1 MISKTYFSVET
12 ISGILVLVVASQKGI
27 SKVVFNPSE
36 DSLDLS
42 NSTKLQ
48 SNDPYLFGIFDQLKE
63 YFAGTR
69 KEFDVT
75 LDIEGTDFQKRVWNE
90 LRNIPYGKT
99 ISYKT
104 LSEKL
109 GDVKAI
115 RAVGKA
121 NGQNPI
127 AIIIPC
133 HRVIGANGNLV
144 GYAGGLD
151 IKEKL
156 LHIEGTDFQKRV
168 WNELRKIPFGK
179 TISYKIL
186 SEKLGDVKAIRAVG
200 KANGQNPI
208 AIIIP
213 CHRVIGANGSLVGYA
228 GGLAI
233 KEKLLHLEGAL
244 NPELFD

>member
-1 MISKTYFSVET
+1 MSEIKYYSEET
-12 ISGILVLVVASQKGI
+12 ISEINIAVLASSKGI
-27 SKVVFNPSE
+27 KRIFLNPARE
-36 DSLDLS
+36 LTELS
-42 NSTKLQ
+42 TTTKLR
-48 SNDPYLFGIFDQLKE
+48 SDDPYLFGIFNQLKE

-69 KEFDVT
+69 KEFDVP
-75 LDIEGTDFQKRVWNE
+75 LDIEGTDFQKKVWNE
-90 LRNIPYGKT
+90 LQNISYGKT

-127 AIIIPC
+127 AI
-133 HRVIGANGNLV
+133 L
-144 GYAGGLD
+144 
-151 IKEKL
+151 
-156 LHIEGTDFQKRV
+156 
-168 WNELRKIPFGK
+168 
-179 TISYKIL
+179 
-186 SEKLGDVKAIRAVG
+186 
-200 KANGQNPI
+200 
-208 AIIIP
+208 IP

>member
-1 MISKTYFSVET
+1 MSEIKYYSEEIISE
-12 ISGILVLVVASQKGI
+12 INIAVLASSKGVKKI
-27 SKVVFNPSE
+27 FLNPAKE
-36 DSLDLS
+36 ITELS
-42 NSTKLQ
+42 TATKLR
-48 SNDPYLFGIFDQLKE
+48 SDDPYLFGIFNQLKE

-144 GYAGGLD
+144 GYAGGLA
-151 IKEKL
+151 L
-156 LHIEGTDFQKRV
+156 
-168 WNELRKIPFGK
+168 
-179 TISYKIL
+179 
-186 SEKLGDVKAIRAVG
+186 
-200 KANGQNPI
+200 
-208 AIIIP
+208 
-213 CHRVIGANGSLVGYA
+213 
-228 GGLAI
+228 

>member
-1 MISKTYFSVET
+1 MSETNFYSEEIISE
-12 ISGILVLVVASQKGI
+12 INIAVLASSKGI
-27 SKVVFNPSE
+27 KKIFLNPKK
-36 DSLDLS
+36 DITDFSLA
-42 NSTKLQ
+42 TKLR
-48 SNDPYLFGIFDQLKE
+48 SNDPYLFGIFEQLKE

-69 KEFDVT
+69 KVFDVP
-75 LDIEGTDFQKRVWNE
+75 LDIEGTDFQKRVWSE
-90 LRNIPYGKT
+90 LQKIPYGKT
-99 ISYKT
+99 ISYKS

-156 LHIEGTDFQKRV
+156 LH
-168 WNELRKIPFGK
+168 
-179 TISYKIL
+179 
-186 SEKLGDVKAIRAVG
+186 
-200 KANGQNPI
+200 
-208 AIIIP
+208 
-213 CHRVIGANGSLVGYA
+213 
-228 GGLAI
+228 
-233 KEKLLHLEGAL
+233 LEGAL

>member
-1 MISKTYFSVET
+1 MSEINFYSEEIISE
-12 ISGILVLVVASQKGI
+12 INIAVLASSKGI
-27 SKVVFNPSE
+27 KKIFLNPAKE
-36 DSLDLS
+36 TTELS
-42 NSTKLQ
+42 SATKLR
-48 SNDPYLFGIFDQLKE
+48 SDDPYLFGIFDQLKE

-69 KEFDVT
+69 KEFDVP

-90 LRNIPYGKT
+90 LQKIPYGKT

-109 GDVKAI
+109 GDVKVI

-133 HRVIGANGNLV
+133 HRVIGADGSLI
-144 GYAGGLD
+144 GYAGGLL

-156 LHIEGTDFQKRV
+156 LHIEG
-168 WNELRKIPFGK
+168 
-179 TISYKIL
+179 
-186 SEKLGDVKAIRAVG
+186 
-200 KANGQNPI
+200 
-208 AIIIP
+208 
-213 CHRVIGANGSLVGYA
+213 
-228 GGLAI
+228 
-233 KEKLLHLEGAL
+233 AL

>member
-1 MISKTYFSVET
+1 MSEIKYYSEEIISE
-12 ISGILVLVVASQKGI
+12 INIAVLASSKGI
-27 SKVVFNPSE
+27 KKIFLNPAKE
-36 DSLDLS
+36 TTELS
-42 NSTKLQ
+42 SATKLR
-48 SNDPYLFGIFDQLKE
+48 SDDPYLFGIFDQLKE

-69 KEFDVT
+69 KEFDVP

-90 LRNIPYGKT
+90 LQKIPYGKT

-133 HRVIGANGNLV
+133 HRVIGANGNL
-144 GYAGGLD
+144 
-151 IKEKL
+151 I
-156 LHIEGTDFQKRV
+156 
-168 WNELRKIPFGK
+168 
-179 TISYKIL
+179 
-186 SEKLGDVKAIRAVG
+186 
-200 KANGQNPI
+200 
-208 AIIIP
+208 
-213 CHRVIGANGSLVGYA
+213 GYA

>member
-1 MISKTYFSVET
+1 MTETIFYSEET
-12 ISGILVLVVASQKGI
+12 ISGIKIGVFVSSKGI
-27 SKVVFNPSE
+27 KKIFLKPAKGIKE
-36 DSLDLS
+36 LS
-42 NSTKLQ
+42 SATKLQ
-48 SNDPYLFGIFDQLKE
+48 NDDPYLFGVFNQLKE

-69 KEFDVT
+69 KVFDVP
-75 LDIEGTDFQKRVWNE
+75 LDVVGTEFQKRVWTE
-90 LRNIPYGKT
+90 LRKIPYGKT

-133 HRVIGANGNLV
+133 HRVIGSDGRLT

-151 IKEKL
+151 
-156 LHIEGTDFQKRV
+156 
-168 WNELRKIPFGK
+168 
-179 TISYKIL
+179 
-186 SEKLGDVKAIRAVG
+186 
-200 KANGQNPI
+200 
-208 AIIIP
+208 
-213 CHRVIGANGSLVGYA
+213 
-228 GGLAI
+228 I

>member
-1 MISKTYFSVET
+1 MSATNYYSEEI
-12 ISGILVLVVASQKGI
+12 ISGIKIAVLVSSRGI
-27 SKVVFNPSE
+27 KKIFLNPTKVISE
-36 DSLDLS
+36 LS
-42 NSTKLQ
+42 SATKLR
-48 SNDPYLFGIFDQLKE
+48 NDDPYLFDIFNQLKE

-69 KEFDVT
+69 KEFDVP
-75 LDIEGTDFQKRVWNE
+75 LDIEGTEFQKEVWQE
-90 LRNIPYGKT
+90 LQNIPYGKT

-127 AIIIPC
+127 PIIIPC
-133 HRVIGANGNLV
+133 HRVIGADGSLI

-151 IKEKL
+151 
-156 LHIEGTDFQKRV
+156 
-168 WNELRKIPFGK
+168 
-179 TISYKIL
+179 
-186 SEKLGDVKAIRAVG
+186 
-200 KANGQNPI
+200 
-208 AIIIP
+208 
-213 CHRVIGANGSLVGYA
+213 
-228 GGLAI
+228 I

>member
-1 MISKTYFSVET
+1 MSEIKYYSEEIISE
-12 ISGILVLVVASQKGI
+12 INIAVLASSKGI
-27 SKVVFNPSE
+27 KKIFLNPAKE
-36 DSLDLS
+36 TTELS
-42 NSTKLQ
+42 SATKLR
-48 SNDPYLFGIFDQLKE
+48 SDDPYLFGIFNQLKE

-69 KEFDVT
+69 KELEVP

-90 LRNIPYGKT
+90 LQKIPYGKT

-144 GYAGGLD
+144 GYAGGL
-151 IKEKL
+151 
-156 LHIEGTDFQKRV
+156 
-168 WNELRKIPFGK
+168 
-179 TISYKIL
+179 
-186 SEKLGDVKAIRAVG
+186 
-200 KANGQNPI
+200 
-208 AIIIP
+208 
-213 CHRVIGANGSLVGYA
+213 
-228 GGLAI
+228 AI

>member
-1 MISKTYFSVET
+1 MSETNFYSEET
-12 ISGILVLVVASQKGI
+12 ISGIKIAVLVSSKGIKKIFLNSKKESQKF
-27 SKVVFNPSE
+27 STA
-36 DSLDLS
+36 
-42 NSTKLQ
+42 TKLR
-48 SNDPYLFGIFDQLKE
+48 SDDPYLFGVFYQLNE

-69 KEFDVT
+69 KEFDVP
-75 LDIEGTDFQKRVWNE
+75 LDIEGTDFQKKVWNE
-90 LRNIPYGKT
+90 LQKIPYGKT

-121 NGQNPI
+121 NGQNPV

-156 LHIEGTDFQKRV
+156 LH
-168 WNELRKIPFGK
+168 
-179 TISYKIL
+179 
-186 SEKLGDVKAIRAVG
+186 
-200 KANGQNPI
+200 
-208 AIIIP
+208 
-213 CHRVIGANGSLVGYA
+213 
-228 GGLAI
+228 
-233 KEKLLHLEGAL
+233 LEGAL

>member
-1 MISKTYFSVET
+1 MSEIKYYSEET
-12 ISGILVLVVASQKGI
+12 ISEINIAVLVSSKGI
-27 SKVVFNPSE
+27 KKLYLNPK
-36 DSLDLS
+36 DDITDFSLA
-42 NSTKLQ
+42 TKLR
-48 SNDPYLFGIFDQLKE
+48 SDDPYLFGIFDQLKE

-69 KEFDVT
+69 REFDVT
-75 LDIEGTDFQKRVWNE
+75 LNIEGTNFQKRVWNE

-121 NGQNPI
+121 NGQNQI

-144 GYAGGLD
+144 GYAGGLA
-151 IKEKL
+151 L
-156 LHIEGTDFQKRV
+156 
-168 WNELRKIPFGK
+168 
-179 TISYKIL
+179 
-186 SEKLGDVKAIRAVG
+186 
-200 KANGQNPI
+200 
-208 AIIIP
+208 
-213 CHRVIGANGSLVGYA
+213 
-228 GGLAI
+228 

>member
-1 MISKTYFSVET
+1 MSETNFYSEET
-12 ISGILVLVVASQKGI
+12 ISGIKIAVLVSSKGIKKIFLNSKKESQKF
-27 SKVVFNPSE
+27 STA
-36 DSLDLS
+36 
-42 NSTKLQ
+42 TKLR
-48 SNDPYLFGIFDQLKE
+48 SDDPYLFGVFYQLNE

-69 KEFDVT
+69 KEFDLP
-75 LDIEGTDFQKRVWNE
+75 LDIEGTDFQKKVWNE
-90 LRNIPYGKT
+90 LQKIPYGKT

-121 NGQNPI
+121 NGQNPV

-156 LHIEGTDFQKRV
+156 LH
-168 WNELRKIPFGK
+168 
-179 TISYKIL
+179 
-186 SEKLGDVKAIRAVG
+186 
-200 KANGQNPI
+200 
-208 AIIIP
+208 
-213 CHRVIGANGSLVGYA
+213 
-228 GGLAI
+228 
-233 KEKLLHLEGAL
+233 LEGAL

>member
-1 MISKTYFSVET
+1 MEANMSDIKYYSEET
-12 ISGILVLVVASQKGI
+12 ISQINIAVLASSKGI
-27 SKVVFNPSE
+27 KKIFFNPTKE
-36 DSLDLS
+36 ITEL
-42 NSTKLQ
+42 NSATKLR
-48 SNDPYLFGIFDQLKE
+48 SDDPYLFGIFDQFKE

-69 KEFDVT
+69 REFDVP

-90 LRNIPYGKT
+90 LQKIPYGKT
-99 ISYKT
+99 ISYKS

-144 GYAGGLD
+144 GYA
-151 IKEKL
+151 
-156 LHIEGTDFQKRV
+156 
-168 WNELRKIPFGK
+168 
-179 TISYKIL
+179 S
-186 SEKLGDVKAIRAVG
+186 
-200 KANGQNPI
+200 
-208 AIIIP
+208 
-213 CHRVIGANGSLVGYA
+213 
-228 GGLAI
+228 GLAI

>member
-1 MISKTYFSVET
+1 MSEIKYFSEET
-12 ISGILVLVVASQKGI
+12 ISEINIAVLASSKGI
-27 SKVVFNPSE
+27 KKIFFNSAKE
-36 DSLDLS
+36 LTELS
-42 NSTKLQ
+42 TATKLR
-48 SNDPYLFGIFDQLKE
+48 SDDPYLFGIFDQLKE

-69 KEFDVT
+69 KEFDVPI
-75 LDIEGTDFQKRVWNE
+75 DVEGTDFQKRVWNE
-90 LRNIPYGKT
+90 LQNIPYGKT
-99 ISYKT
+99 ISYKS

-144 GYAGGLD
+144 GYAGGL
-151 IKEKL
+151 
-156 LHIEGTDFQKRV
+156 
-168 WNELRKIPFGK
+168 
-179 TISYKIL
+179 
-186 SEKLGDVKAIRAVG
+186 
-200 KANGQNPI
+200 
-208 AIIIP
+208 
-213 CHRVIGANGSLVGYA
+213 
-228 GGLAI
+228 AI

>member
-1 MISKTYFSVET
+1 MSEINFYSEEIISE
-12 ISGILVLVVASQKGI
+12 INIAVLASSKGI
-27 SKVVFNPSE
+27 KKIFLNPAKE
-36 DSLDLS
+36 TTELS
-42 NSTKLQ
+42 SATKLR
-48 SNDPYLFGIFDQLKE
+48 SDDPYLFGIFDQLKE

-69 KEFDVT
+69 KEFDVP

-90 LRNIPYGKT
+90 LQKIPYGKT

-144 GYAGGLD
+144 GYAGGL
-151 IKEKL
+151 
-156 LHIEGTDFQKRV
+156 
-168 WNELRKIPFGK
+168 
-179 TISYKIL
+179 
-186 SEKLGDVKAIRAVG
+186 
-200 KANGQNPI
+200 
-208 AIIIP
+208 
-213 CHRVIGANGSLVGYA
+213 
-228 GGLAI
+228 AI

>member
-1 MISKTYFSVET
+1 MSEIKYYSEEIISE
-12 ISGILVLVVASQKGI
+12 INIAVLASSKGI
-27 SKVVFNPSE
+27 KKIFLNPAKE
-36 DSLDLS
+36 TTELS
-42 NSTKLQ
+42 SATKLR
-48 SNDPYLFGIFDQLKE
+48 SDDPYLFGIFDQLKE

-69 KEFDVT
+69 KEFDVP
-75 LDIEGTDFQKRVWNE
+75 LDIKGTDFQKRVWNE
-90 LRNIPYGKT
+90 LQKIPYGKT

-144 GYAGGLD
+144 GYAGGL
-151 IKEKL
+151 
-156 LHIEGTDFQKRV
+156 
-168 WNELRKIPFGK
+168 
-179 TISYKIL
+179 
-186 SEKLGDVKAIRAVG
+186 
-200 KANGQNPI
+200 
-208 AIIIP
+208 
-213 CHRVIGANGSLVGYA
+213 
-228 GGLAI
+228 AI

-244 NPELFD
+244 NPELFDWKSN

>member
-1 MISKTYFSVET
+1 
-12 ISGILVLVVASQKGI
+12 
-27 SKVVFNPSE
+27 
-36 DSLDLS
+36 
-42 NSTKLQ
+42 
-48 SNDPYLFGIFDQLKE
+48 
-63 YFAGTR
+63 
-69 KEFDVT
+69 FDVP

-133 HRVIGANGNLV
+133 HRVIGANGSLV

-151 IKEKL
+151 
-156 LHIEGTDFQKRV
+156 
-168 WNELRKIPFGK
+168 
-179 TISYKIL
+179 
-186 SEKLGDVKAIRAVG
+186 
-200 KANGQNPI
+200 
-208 AIIIP
+208 
-213 CHRVIGANGSLVGYA
+213 
-228 GGLAI
+228 I

>member
-1 MISKTYFSVET
+1 MSETNFYSEET
-12 ISGILVLVVASQKGI
+12 ISGIKIAVLVSSKGI
-27 SKVVFNPSE
+27 KKIFLNPKK
-36 DSLDLS
+36 DSQEVS
-42 NSTKLQ
+42 TATKLR
-48 SNDPYLFGIFDQLKE
+48 SDDPYLFGIFNQLKK

-69 KEFDVT
+69 KVFEVP
-75 LDIEGTDFQKRVWNE
+75 LDIEGTDFQKKVWEE
-90 LRNIPYGKT
+90 LRKIPYGKT

-133 HRVIGANGNLV
+133 HRVIGANG
-144 GYAGGLD
+144 
-151 IKEKL
+151 
-156 LHIEGTDFQKRV
+156 T
-168 WNELRKIPFGK
+168 
-179 TISYKIL
+179 
-186 SEKLGDVKAIRAVG
+186 
-200 KANGQNPI
+200 
-208 AIIIP
+208 
-213 CHRVIGANGSLVGYA
+213 LVGYA

>member
-1 MISKTYFSVET
+1 MSEIKYYSEEIISE
-12 ISGILVLVVASQKGI
+12 INIAVLASSKGVKKI
-27 SKVVFNPSE
+27 FFNPAKE
-36 DSLDLS
+36 ITVLS
-42 NSTKLQ
+42 TATKLR
-48 SNDPYLFGIFDQLKE
+48 SDDPYLFGIFDQLKE

-156 LHIEGTDFQKRV
+156 LHIEG
-168 WNELRKIPFGK
+168 
-179 TISYKIL
+179 
-186 SEKLGDVKAIRAVG
+186 
-200 KANGQNPI
+200 
-208 AIIIP
+208 
-213 CHRVIGANGSLVGYA
+213 
-228 GGLAI
+228 
-233 KEKLLHLEGAL
+233 AL